1 MIEKLVE
8 NETLEKDLSN
18 YLIEN
23 SKCLDIITLNDNNID
38 TIIFNHIDNLNF
50 IIKRSIEK
58 KLMTRLKKLYFKK
71 RNFKTI

>member
-23 SKCLDIITLNDNNID
+23 SKCLDIITLNDNNIVD
-38 TIIFNHIDNLNF
+38 
-50 IIKRSIEK
+50 
-58 KLMTRLKKLYFKK
+58 YCQ
-71 RNFKTI
+71 